1 MWHSFFEP
9 KKEPDDHSDV
19 QQAFQILGGGED
31 GLGEVSVEKLKAFTQ
46 EAQLTIDV
54 DKFVAEVSPHPRASP
69 MHFFLSLPS
78 CHESGW
84 LVFFNSKIDGL
95 VHTPGTSTPGLLNLS

>member
-54 DKFVAEVSPHPRASP
+54 DKFVAEVRPGEQRPTASINSQPCTPNPRLQT
-69 MHFFLSLPS
+69 HD
-78 CHESGW
+78 H
-84 LVFFNSKIDGL
+84 
-95 VHTPGTSTPGLLNLS
+95 

>member
-54 DKFVAEVSPHPRASP
+54 DKFVAEVRPEEQRPAASLNSQPCTLHPRLQT
-69 MHFFLSLPS
+69 HD
-78 CHESGW
+78 H
-84 LVFFNSKIDGL
+84 
-95 VHTPGTSTPGLLNLS
+95 